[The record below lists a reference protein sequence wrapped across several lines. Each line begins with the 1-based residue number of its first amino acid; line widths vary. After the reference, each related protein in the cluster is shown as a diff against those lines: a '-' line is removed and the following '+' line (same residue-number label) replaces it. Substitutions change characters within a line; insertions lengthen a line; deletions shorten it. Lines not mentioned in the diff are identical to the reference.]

1 MKLNTIVMQM
11 RVLIGYDG
19 SESADAALDDLQ
31 KAGLPRELSALIV
44 SVGEVGMP
52 PSLIG
57 SEVVGMPVTPQSVKM
72 ALAQAEVQTAQS
84 LKEAEEFAAKAAAR
98 VRSYFP
104 DWDVQTVGIS
114 GWPATELI
122 QQADGSNA
130 DLVVVGSQG
139 RSALGRFILGSVS
152 KKVVTDSLH
161 SVRVAR
167 AVVEKN
173 IGNPPRVII
182 GVDGSPEAEHAVR
195 VVGTRVWPLATDVR
209 IITVDDGTSPAR
221 ISPVLPTAAAMIRS
235 INQTA
240 TEAARMM
247 AEWAANELRA
257 IGLQVSVAIKKG
269 APGRVIIEEAQQ
281 WKADSIFVG
290 SRKFSG
296 ALERFWLGSVS
307 TELVTKAHCSVE
319 VVRSATD

>member
-1 MKLNTIVMQM
+1 MKFNTIVMQM
-11 RVLIGYDG
+11 KLLIGYDG

-31 KAGLPRELSALIV
+31 RAGLPRELKALIV
-44 SVGEVGMP
+44 SVGEVVMP
-52 PSLIG
+52 PLLVG
-57 SEVVGMPVTPQSVKM
+57 SAVVGMPVTPQNVEM
-72 ALAQAEVQTAQS
+72 ALAQADAQTAQS
-84 LKEAEEFAAKAAAR
+84 LKEAEESAAKAADR

-104 DWDVQTVGIS
+104 DWDVRTVGIT
-114 GWPATELI
+114 GWPTTELI
-122 QQADGSNA
+122 QQADEWSA

-139 RSALGRFILGSVS
+139 RSAVGRFILGSVS

-167 AVVEKN
+167 AALETN
-173 IGNPPRVII
+173 SGNPPRVMI

-195 VVGTRVWPLATDVR
+195 VIGTRVWPVATEVQ

-221 ISPVLPTAAAMIRS
+221 ISRVLPTASAMIRS
-235 INQTA
+235 INETA
-240 TEAARMM
+240 AEAARMM
-247 AEWAANELRA
+247 TEWAANELRA
-257 IGLQVSVAIKKG
+257 IGLQVSVASKKG
-269 APGRVIIEEAQQ
+269 APGRVIIEEAQK

-296 ALERFWLGSVS
+296 ALERFRLGSVS

-319 VVRSATD
+319 VVRSSTD

>member
-1 MKLNTIVMQM
+1 MKSNTIVMQM

-31 KAGLPRELSALIV
+31 KAGLPRELKALIV
-44 SVGEVGMP
+44 SVGEVVMP

-57 SEVVGMPVTPQSVKM
+57 SEVAGMPVTPQSVKM
-72 ALAQAEVQTAQS
+72 ALAQADAQTAQS
-84 LKEAEEFAAKAAAR
+84 LEEAEELAGKAAAR

-104 DWDVQTVGIS
+104 DWDVRTVGIS

-122 QQADGSNA
+122 QQADGWNA

-161 SVRVAR
+161 SVRVSR
-167 AVVEKN
+167 AAVEKN
-173 IGNPPRVII
+173 IGNTPRVII

-235 INQTA
+235 INETA
-240 TEAARMM
+240 AEAARMM
-247 AEWAANELRA
+247 TEWAANELRA

-269 APGRVIIEEAQQ
+269 APGRVIIEEALQ

-307 TELVTKAHCSVE
+307 TELVTNAHCSVE

>member
-31 KAGLPRELSALIV
+31 KAGLPRELNALIV

-72 ALAQAEVQTAQS
+72 ALEQAEVQTAQS

-122 QQADGSNA
+122 QQADGWNA

-182 GVDGSPEAEHAVR
+182 SVDGSPEAEHAVR

-221 ISPVLPTAAAMIRS
+221 ISRVLPTASAMIRS

-240 TEAARMM
+240 AEAARMM
-247 AEWAANELRA
+247 TEWAANELRA
-257 IGLQVSVAIKKG
+257 IGLQVSVAIEKG
-269 APGRVIIEEAQQ
+269 APGRVIIEEAQK

-307 TELVTKAHCSVE
+307 TELVTNARCSVE

>member
-1 MKLNTIVMQM
+1 
-11 RVLIGYDG
+11 
-19 SESADAALDDLQ
+19 
-31 KAGLPRELSALIV
+31 
-44 SVGEVGMP
+44 
-52 PSLIG
+52 
-57 SEVVGMPVTPQSVKM
+57 M
-72 ALAQAEVQTAQS
+72 ALAQADAQTAQS
-84 LKEAEEFAAKAAAR
+84 LKEAEELAVKAGAR

-104 DWDVQTVGIS
+104 DWEVRTVGRS

-122 QQADGSNA
+122 QQADEWNA

-167 AVVEKN
+167 AAVETN
-173 IGNPPRVII
+173 SRNPPRIMI

-195 VVGTRVWPLATDVR
+195 AVGNRVWPAATEVR
-209 IITVDDGTSPAR
+209 VITVDDGASQAR
-221 ISPVLPTAAAMIRS
+221 ISRILPTAAEMIRS
-235 INQTA
+235 INDKA
-240 TEAARMM
+240 AEAARMM
-247 AEWAANELRA
+247 TEWAENELRA
-257 IGLQVSVAIKKG
+257 IGLQVSVAIKTG
-269 APGRVIIEEAQQ
+269 PPGRVIIEEAQQ

-307 TELVTKAHCSVE
+307 TELVTNAHCSVE

>member
-1 MKLNTIVMQM
+1 MQM

-31 KAGLPRELSALIV
+31 KAGFHRELKARIV

-52 PSLIG
+52 SSLIG

-72 ALAQAEVQTAQS
+72 ALEQAEVQTAQS
-84 LKEAEEFAAKAAAR
+84 LKEAEEFAEKAAAR

-114 GWPATELI
+114 GWPSTELV
-122 QQADGSNA
+122 QQADGWNA
-130 DLVVVGSQG
+130 DLIVVGSQG

-167 AVVEKN
+167 AAVEKN
-173 IGNPPRVII
+173 VGHPPRVMI
-182 GVDGSPEAEHAVR
+182 GVDGSSEAEHAVR

-235 INQTA
+235 INETA
-240 TEAARMM
+240 AEAARMM

-257 IGLQVSVAIKKG
+257 IGLQVSVAIKTG
-269 APGRVIIEEAQQ
+269 APGRVIIEEAQK

-307 TELVTKAHCSVE
+307 TELVTNAHCSIE